1 MLQRQINASNVM
13 EVDDMARLM
22 NVEEMA
28 EHLRLTKR
36 TIYRLLKKGNIPAV
50 KVGHKWRFDKDAI
63 DKWLQPET
71 ERVKLRILVVDDDPI
86 IGLLF
91 REALNTLGHTVVTAN
106 TSAEGLGYV
115 ERLSFD
121 LIFLDLKMP
130 EMDGAE
136 LLRRIKII
144 KPDVPVTII
153 TGYPDS
159 EIMVRAMEQG
169 PLSVMKKP
177 FGLSDIAAAVD
188 YAMGVILSSRR

>member
-1 MLQRQINASNVM
+1 M
-13 EVDDMARLM
+13 
-22 NVEEMA
+22 
-28 EHLRLTKR
+28 
-36 TIYRLLKKGNIPAV
+36 
-50 KVGHKWRFDKDAI
+50 
-63 DKWLQPET
+63 
-71 ERVKLRILVVDDDPI
+71 KLRILVVDDDPV

-91 REALNTLGHTVVTAN
+91 REALETLGHAVVTAG
-106 TSAEGLGYV
+106 TGAEGLEYV
-115 ERLSFD
+115 ERLDFG

-144 KPDVPVTII
+144 RPDVPVTII

-177 FGLSDIAAAVD
+177 FGISHIVAAID
-188 YAMGVILSSRR
+188 YTMGAILSNRR

>member
-1 MLQRQINASNVM
+1 
-13 EVDDMARLM
+13 M
-22 NVEEMA
+22 NVEELA

-50 KVGHKWRFDKDAI
+50 KVGHNWRFNEETI

-71 ERVKLRILVVDDDPI
+71 GAVKLRILVVDDDPI

-91 REALNTLGHTVVTAN
+91 REALETLGHAVVTAD
-106 TSAEGLGYV
+106 TSADGLEYV
-115 ERLSFD
+115 ERLNFG

-136 LLRRIKII
+136 LLRRIKNIR
-144 KPDVPVTII
+144 PEVPMTII

-169 PLSVMKKP
+169 PFSIMKKP
-177 FGLSDIAAAVD
+177 FDISDIVAAVD
-188 YAMGVILSSRR
+188 YAKGAILSKYR

>member
-13 EVDDMARLM
+13 GVDNMARLM
-22 NVEEMA
+22 NVEELA

-50 KVGHKWRFDKDAI
+50 KVGHKWRFNKEVI
-63 DKWLQPET
+63 DKWLQPNT
-71 ERVKLRILVVDDDPI
+71 VGVKLRILVTDDDPI

-91 REALNTLGHTVVTAN
+91 REALETLGHTVVTAD
-106 TSAEGLGYV
+106 TSAEGLEYV
-115 ERLSFD
+115 ERLDFG

-136 LLRRIKII
+136 LLRRIKTVR
-144 KPDVPVTII
+144 PEVPVTII

-169 PLSVMKKP
+169 PFSVMKKP
-177 FGLSDIAAAVD
+177 FGVSDIVAAVD
-188 YAMGVILSSRR
+188 HAKGAILPIYR